1 MCSAV
6 VSNLAKRPP
15 VVIDGDSFRFKPEM
29 SIAQR
34 TKAYAG
40 AEGRTSAEFIR
51 WLLPL
56 DDRIVLNK
64 DGSLLACFDFSG
76 MDLDSTSNAEINQ
89 VRSQLL
95 YAIEQLQ
102 EESMVMGWQV
112 RRRVTKR
119 YPSAEFPDPV
129 SQRIDDA
136 QRASFLSD
144 VQFINR
150 HNVTLSMY
158 PAASTTRMMAKL
170 QRIQE
175 NSGGIWQS
183 AKALLSSLQSSVTG
197 EAEFSYESDEEIAIA
212 LEQFYKLIDLFLA
225 STLPLGVR
233 MLSGDDLGGFL
244 ELTCA
249 PTSAIDGKTG
259 LPNSTSYMDTTMP
272 VATID
277 NSFRDALHFE
287 HNGREVWSKCYSID
301 LKKRANLQLDL
312 LDKLMAAPFE
322 YVLSHV
328 FKFLQR
334 TKGEKMVAEV
344 ETYHSNRRYSLKSF
358 LIAAMKS
365 GDLDGVPVN
374 EARQDDTNEAKA
386 LKDKINVGQIG
397 VGLYYGVV
405 MVQASTIDA
414 CHEAGERCAEILQ
427 TARLQPREEGMH
439 KFSSFASTIPGSHEE
454 VARWQKIETVNFV
467 DLCPLR
473 TVAAGDFLNDH
484 LTEQLGVDSPAL
496 LVLPTKHRTPFYFT
510 GYVGDLGHTLII
522 GPAETGKTTFASLA
536 WTAFRKYHGSRV
548 IVFDKDYSCRPA
560 IKLQG
565 GKYIDL
571 NPEKQIGDS
580 RPMMSPVA
588 ALLGKGNFTHLA
600 FVASWFELLTK
611 MRGYQPTPQDSISLT
626 GALRGTVELGI
637 ENPKLLRISTV
648 INSLDGTSDFAKALL
663 PWTEGQ
669 IYGSYFDN
677 EEDHFELNS
686 LGGVETGSMLEQEE
700 LASPFMSYAFY
711 RIASQLRD
719 MGATDKPIPTL
730 IYIPET
736 WYFLRQPVFAAELER
751 WLTTLRKLGG
761 VIWFDSQSPDKLV
774 QSPIFSAFRDN
785 IATMVFTPNYK
796 ALTKSL
802 GDMYSKE
809 FAKADH
815 EIQYI
820 ANGVP
825 KRDYFISQG
834 RLSRRISLSL
844 SPEVM
849 ACLRSDTKAQQLL
862 ERLEGQPDWQ
872 AKYIK
877 ELSNGSV
884 E

>member
-6 VSNLAKRPP
+6 VSNLVKRPP

-34 TKAYAG
+34 TKDYAE

-56 DDRIVLNK
+56 DDRIVMNK

-102 EESMVMGWQV
+102 EESLVMGWQV

-328 FKFLQR
+328 FKFLPR

-522 GPAETGKTTFASLA
+522 GPAGTGKTTFASLA

-637 ENPKLLRISTV
+637 DNPKLLRISTV